1 MVSSRSVLSGSSLP
15 CPVLPAVLGLL
26 VLLLPMP
33 AAAQPGAAADAD
45 GGPTVGRLLAAC
57 ERGLAAGNTGTDA
70 ALCEWYAVPCDCK
83 LTRDAGLPRW
93 CMPLD
98 EPVERAMRR
107 VVAQLRTH
115 SDPAADAPA
124 VVAGILSRPYPCE

>member
-1 MVSSRSVLSGSSLP
+1 L
-15 CPVLPAVLGLL
+15 AL
-26 VLLLPMP
+26 VLLP
-33 AAAQPGAAADAD
+33 AAAQPDPAADT
-45 GGPTVGRLLAAC
+45 GSGPSVAALLAAC

-83 LTRDAGLPRW
+83 LTRDAGLARW

-107 VVAQLRTH
+107 VVARLRTYP
-115 SDPAADAPA
+115 DPAADAPV
-124 VVAGILSRPYPCE
+124 VVAGILSRLYPCE